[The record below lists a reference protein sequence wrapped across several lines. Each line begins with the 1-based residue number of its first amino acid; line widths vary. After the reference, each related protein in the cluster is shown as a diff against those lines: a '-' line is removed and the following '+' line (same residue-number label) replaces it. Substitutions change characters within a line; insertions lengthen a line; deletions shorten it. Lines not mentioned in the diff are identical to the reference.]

1 MKIKIYNTHWNDSF
15 GIKDGLYDK
24 ICHTSSNTE
33 LLKNK
38 IKYNI
43 HYIRWII
50 QPSTHLID
58 YAYSFKKRFSGYIH
72 PFLWQDELEY
82 WIVKKICIDNWKAFK
97 YVINPPYKLKKEYY
111 NLLLNKKFLKN
122 NNIDVFLYELYK
134 PSWDEKEQ
142 KIKNKINS
150 RR

>member
-24 ICHTSSNTE
+24 ICHTLSNTE

-58 YAYSFKKRFSGYIH
+58 YAYSFKK
-72 PFLWQDELEY
+72 
-82 WIVKKICIDNWKAFK
+82 KIFRI
-97 YVINPPYKLKKEYY
+97 YSS
-111 NLLLNKKFLKN
+111 
-122 NNIDVFLYELYK
+122 VFMA
-134 PSWDEKEQ
+134 
-142 KIKNKINS
+142 
-150 RR
+150 R